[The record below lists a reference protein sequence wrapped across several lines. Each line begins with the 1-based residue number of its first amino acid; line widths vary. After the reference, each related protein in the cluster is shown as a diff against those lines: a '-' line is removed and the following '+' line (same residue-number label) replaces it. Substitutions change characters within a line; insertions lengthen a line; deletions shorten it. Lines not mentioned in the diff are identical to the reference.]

1 MLRKFWQSESGNFG
15 AITAIAAVPILAGIA
30 GAIDYTMTLNKTGQ
44 LQNSL
49 DAAALAIA
57 TGYYQGMSDDELGQ
71 VGQDSF
77 DANMAGISS
86 GTQSM
91 DYEDELPDDLAAMAT
106 ADGDEFFITA
116 TSGLV
121 HQGLVGGMDW
131 TVNRRSVV
139 RIRKGPPACV
149 LALDPKADS
158 AVKIQGSTDVVME
171 GCVIAA
177 NSKSS
182 TAIYRGGAAL
192 LEALCVNT
200 VGRTSGLG
208 NISNVQLDCAAPMEN
223 QYPSFDPLLGVVPPS
238 YTGCQGLPGGKT
250 KTLSPGT
257 YCNKTISGD
266 VTLQPGTYILRGG
279 QVKLGGNGK
288 LVGSG
293 VTIFLMEG
301 AEFSVNGNEILQLT
315 PPTSGPYAGITIF
328 QEKTNTNTIAINGT
342 SGSFVSGFVYA
353 PGAHVFYAGNS
364 ATSTLTAC
372 LRLVSKTIE
381 MTGNSSMKSDCSAEL
396 GGRDMLASR
405 YMSIVR

>member
-1 MLRKFWQSESGNFG
+1 MRQHRR
-15 AITAIAAVPILAGIA
+15 
-30 GAIDYTMTLNKTGQ
+30 
-44 LQNSL
+44 
-49 DAAALAIA
+49 
-57 TGYYQGMSDDELGQ
+57 
-71 VGQDSF
+71 QD
-77 DANMAGISS
+77 
-86 GTQSM
+86 
-91 DYEDELPDDLAAMAT
+91 
-106 ADGDEFFITA
+106 
-116 TSGLV
+116 V
-121 HQGLVGGMDW
+121 
-131 TVNRRSVV
+131 
-139 RIRKGPPACV
+139 
-149 LALDPKADS
+149 
-158 AVKIQGSTDVVME
+158 
-171 GCVIAA
+171 
-177 NSKSS
+177 
-182 TAIYRGGAAL
+182 
-192 LEALCVNT
+192 
-200 VGRTSGLG
+200 GLG

-364 ATSTLTAC
+364 ATSTPQRQAGQQDD
-372 LRLVSKTIE
+372 RDDR
-381 MTGNSSMKSDCSAEL
+381 NSSMKSDCSAEL